1 MKKPMTDIKFIFH
14 TRSPLTIYK
23 QMHKGHVRL
32 NIDVHG
38 SPYKSGQ
45 GGLYVGDAL
54 YSPGMLHDW
63 LKTVVD
69 LKSIHYIRLVSC
81 FSAYGGG
88 GSFVCRLSRLIPDVY
103 IKGYMDE
110 VLSEMSP
117 EAIGFGLSE
126 YGPVKTA
133 AQLQTFFPDGPPPL
147 DKFDEKFC
155 SVTYKNGVL
164 IKKTHRKS
172 K

>member
-1 MKKPMTDIKFIFH
+1 MKKPMSDIKFIFH
-14 TRSPLTIYK
+14 TKSPLTIYK
-23 QMHKGHVRL
+23 QMHKGNVRL

-69 LKSIHYIRLVSC
+69 LQTIHYIRLVSC

-88 GSFVCRLSRLIPDVY
+88 SSFVSVYPDCFLRCISKV
-103 IKGYMDE
+103 M
-110 VLSEMSP
+110 LMR
-117 EAIGFGLSE
+117 
-126 YGPVKTA
+126 
-133 AQLQTFFPDGPPPL
+133 
-147 DKFDEKFC
+147 C
-155 SVTYKNGVL
+155 SAKCLLGQ
-164 IKKTHRKS
+164 
-172 K
+172 

>member
-1 MKKPMTDIKFIFH
+1 MTDIKFIFH

-69 LKSIHYIRLVSC
+69 FKSIHYIRLVSC

-117 EAIGFGLSE
+117 EAIGFGLRE

-164 IKKTHRKS
+164 IKKTYRKS